1 MPPKVD
7 IKILSGKRDNAKHA
21 LNELFDEFETLHSVE
36 PELNLLSTVFKEIES
51 KYRGIK
57 KQIETTADRFV
68 QKMNGLQII
77 WNLETKLSKDN

>member
-21 LNELFDEFETLHSVE
+21 LYELFDEFEALYSVK
-36 PELNLLSTVFKEIES
+36 PELNLLLTVFKEIES

-57 KQIETTADRFV
+57 KQIEVIADRFV
-68 QKMNGLQII
+68 EDVTSEDERITN
-77 WNLETKLSKDN
+77 